1 MINTFSSLHS
11 VSSLHTEH
19 AAHCNMF
26 FSLSSALSI
35 LQPRTVPSI
44 IPPSPS
50 ELCSSTVAV
59 LCIVVFCYVRQNS
72 TLISNCLVVL
82 KNIGFVCLVC
92 RVFISVLVCM
102 KKFDILISGC
112 LVVSNKHR
120 FCFVKQYNNIIVIY
134 LFVWFI
140 ADLL

>member
-1 MINTFSSLHS
+1 LSVSKHCKIIWSISHFPVFFPVFKFQVSTIYTILSLLINLLYYMINTFSSLHS

-19 AAHCNMF
+19 AALCNMF

-50 ELCSSTVAV
+50 DLCSSTVAV
-59 LCIVVFCYVRQNS
+59 LCIVVYCYVRLNS

-82 KNIGFVCLVC
+82 KNTGLFDLCVVCSLV
-92 RVFISVLVCM
+92 S
-102 KKFDILISGC
+102 
-112 LVVSNKHR
+112 
-120 FCFVKQYNNIIVIY
+120 
-134 LFVWFI
+134 
-140 ADLL
+140 